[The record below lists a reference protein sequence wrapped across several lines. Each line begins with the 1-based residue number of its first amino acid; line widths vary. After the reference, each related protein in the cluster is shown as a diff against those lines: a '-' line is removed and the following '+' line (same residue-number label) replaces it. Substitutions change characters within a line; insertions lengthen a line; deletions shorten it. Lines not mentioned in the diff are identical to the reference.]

1 MTDPPGINNLDE
13 ILTECGDDIDI
24 VWLGA
29 LDARVSMG
37 FRGNFGSGDEPEW
50 LAAREKFFKIIDKH
64 DKPYGGFAI
73 AAPPFGTLDTI
84 RQASKRMSYMMVT
97 ADVMHLANLAQ
108 DLHNAR
114 EVAGDFV
121 KKS

>member
-1 MTDPPGINNLDE
+1 
-13 ILTECGDDIDI
+13 
-24 VWLGA
+24 
-29 LDARVSMG
+29 MG